1 MSAGNISQ
9 IAELLSG
16 TARLAVC
23 QETNQGTRNSSQ
35 DEAVA
40 QMIVQAVQEAKL
52 SSGVQAASFASAVNS
67 TLFEQQKIYE
77 THFPTFDQEP
87 VGLLMDASSKL
98 NQSTATVQGLTEV
111 S

>member
-9 IAELLSG
+9 IAHLLSG
-16 TARLAVC
+16 TARLAVY

-40 QMIVQAVQEAKL
+40 QMTGCTRSQAKFW
-52 SSGVQAASFASAVNS
+52 SASCSVCIS
-67 TLFEQQKIYE
+67 RQQHIFEQQQIYE
-77 THFPTFDQEP
+77 THILTFDQEP
-87 VGLLMDASSKL
+87 AGLLMDASSQL